1 MGTKEISVEGLM
13 TGMGAISVKRTL
25 VSRKAQVQRGTLAAC
40 SLMRLAVSNQK
51 TRSQRKVVKEMWT
64 LSACWHNMTQVCIDR
79 YCGNVLHR
87 SYGGG
92 EQGKHYVAPSTT
104 LGRPK
109 VRYGHQIIL
118 VMFRNK
124 SASLST
130 ANPPKPPPR
139 IYIFGCFGRIN
150 IAQHQSF
157 SLPQLKPFGLC
168 IPLSNPTNLSCLIF

>member
-1 MGTKEISVEGLM
+1 MARLTVWINYATFWLP
-13 TGMGAISVKRTL
+13 IC
-25 VSRKAQVQRGTLAAC
+25 AAPC
-40 SLMRLAVSNQK
+40 YGICLFVDRFWLELERA
-51 TRSQRKVVKEMWT
+51 
-64 LSACWHNMTQVCIDR
+64 VCIDR

-130 ANPPKPPPR
+130 ANPPNPPPR
-139 IYIFGCFGRIN
+139 IYIFGCFRRIN